1 MNMNPMTS
9 IRWLGLTGALV
20 VGLSA
25 CSLFAAKPTM
35 ALISFTADEKVNV
48 DARGRSTPTVVRYYI
63 LKNTSAFNSADFFSL
78 SEKDQQTLG
87 DAIVAREEFILK
99 PGETKTFAPKEAGAG
114 QEFAVMASFR
124 NIDKATW
131 RASVPLVLQKTSTIQ
146 VNLKNDAVTLNLKK

>member
-1 MNMNPMTS
+1 
-9 IRWLGLTGALV
+9 
-20 VGLSA
+20 
-25 CSLFAAKPTM
+25 M
-35 ALISFTADEKVNV
+35 ALISVITDEKVNV
-48 DARGRSTPTVVRYYI
+48 DTRGRSTPIVVRYYI

-99 PGETKTFAPKEAGAG
+99 PGETKVFAPKEAGAG

-131 RASVPLVLQKTSTIQ
+131 RASVPLPSNKTSTIL
-146 VNLKNDAVTLNLKK
+146 VSLKNDQITLRSDQIALEKIPVDKLQLPPLKK